1 MGLKENK
8 PTMQKFSDFV
18 TNTSNALLKNF
29 LSDTGEEEQQAKI
42 SYEMAAELAQAAHD
56 NSVVVLQVENKPMD
70 RIETYTGW
78 IANKS
83 LNPEQLVIRLKG
95 DEEQLKMI
103 PLQNILKI
111 SILSTKSGH
120 SAITRK

>member
-1 MGLKENK
+1 MKENK
-8 PTMQKFSDFV
+8 LSMQKFSDFV
-18 TNTSNALLKNF
+18 TTTSSALLKNF
-29 LSDTGEEEQQAKI
+29 LSDTGDEEQQAKI
-42 SYEMAAELAQAAHD
+42 SYEMAEQILLAAHD

-83 LNPEQLVIRLKG
+83 LNPEQLVIRLK
-95 DEEQLKMI
+95 DAEEQLKMI